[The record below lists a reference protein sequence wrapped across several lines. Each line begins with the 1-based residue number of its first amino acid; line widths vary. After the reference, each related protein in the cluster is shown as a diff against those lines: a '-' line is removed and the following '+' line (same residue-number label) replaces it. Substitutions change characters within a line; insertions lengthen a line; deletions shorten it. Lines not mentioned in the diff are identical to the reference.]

1 MYEKFRY
8 LMMTLIKL
16 PSSKLPRGISFRDSG
31 ATRRSLCEC
40 AGDGL
45 VKVREVWCAETCCV
59 VPARRRWIVEVI
71 ATRNIEVA
79 IPASL
84 LVCRIIQLRCIPKGV
99 QVLHRVFVH
108 QRLTGGPDWR
118 GGACS
123 THVSPL
129 SLEIDGKMI
138 RDR

>member
-1 MYEKFRY
+1 
-8 LMMTLIKL
+8 MTTLFKL
-16 PSSKLPRGISFRDSG
+16 PSSMPPLCSSSRAFGVLD
-31 ATRRSLCEC
+31 RSLCQC
-40 AGDGL
+40 VGDGL
-45 VKVREVWCAETCCV
+45 IKVREVRCAETCCI
-59 VPARRRWIVEVI
+59 VPAGSRWIVQVI

>member
-1 MYEKFRY
+1 
-8 LMMTLIKL
+8 MTTLFKL
-16 PSSKLPRGISFRDSG
+16 PSRMPPCCASFRALSVLH
-31 ATRRSLCEC
+31 RSLCQG

-45 VKVREVWCAETCCV
+45 VKVREVWCAETCCI
-59 VPARRRWIVEVI
+59 VPAGSRWIVQVI

-84 LVCRIIQLRCIPKGV
+84 LVCRIIQLRCIPKDV

-108 QRLTGGPDWR
+108 QRLTSGPDWR
-118 GGACS
+118 SSACS

-129 SLEIDGKMI
+129 SLEIDG
-138 RDR
+138 